1 MEEKAEK
8 RKRSKVSITK
18 GAEEETTKEET
29 KKAEAENEQVEP
41 KEAALTQEKKEQEQE
56 LSEEEEEEE
65 EEEEVDDDDDDDDEP
80 EWPKMKRRR
89 RRRDEPS
96 LEDVVEAYF
105 DRVKSLVPPDFVIH
119 MRAARKEVYLAIRSL
134 IDARIEALE
143 EADERSESR
152 RPKRVRIE

>member
-56 LSEEEEEEE
+56 LSEEE